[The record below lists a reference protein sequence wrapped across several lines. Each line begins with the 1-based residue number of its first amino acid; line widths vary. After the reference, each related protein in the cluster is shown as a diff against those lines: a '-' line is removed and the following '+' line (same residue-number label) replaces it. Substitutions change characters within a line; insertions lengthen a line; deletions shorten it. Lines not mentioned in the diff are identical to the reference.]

1 MSLELVASRVLAQV
15 VGVSL
20 YTWTGVIGVMLAGTA
35 CGNWLGGILA
45 DCGGKGTLTTGLVA
59 AAAAA
64 VLVLV
69 AFFTLTR
76 GEPFAG
82 LGLVPRV
89 LAWTFALFFLPML
102 LLGTVSPQAIRLA
115 TPDVESAGRVAGRVY
130 AWSTAGAIAGTFA
143 TGYVLIAALGMY
155 RTILGV
161 ALLAAVAACLAAN
174 VWQRRAELYILG
186 VVLGAVLTGFV
197 VLTPEATRVARE
209 TNYFTLCVLPD
220 PDRPDVLRL
229 KQDLLVHSWVKPAD
243 PAFLHYRHEQAQME
257 FLRAARPA
265 ARVLV
270 IGGGGYT
277 FPRAAKT
284 ERPRTQIDVV
294 EIDPGVTA
302 VAYSHL
308 GLDPALGI
316 ASFNMDGRQF
326 VTELATPATY
336 DLVTLDAVN
345 DLSVPYHLLTK
356 ECNDAVKRVLTPGG
370 VYLVT
375 VIDDPIC
382 GRLWTAAVHTLRRT
396 FTHVELLTSTPDW
409 PPAGQTVLVLY
420 ASDRPLDLDA
430 LRSATRK
437 PPAEAQAV
445 LAGMGAAAQPAW
457 FTHRPPAADVE
468 QLLAAELPLVLTD
481 QFAPVDNLMAG
492 VFRERKER

>member
-1 MSLELVASRVLAQV
+1 VWERR
-15 VGVSL
+15 
-20 YTWTGVIGVMLAGTA
+20 
-35 CGNWLGGILA
+35 
-45 DCGGKGTLTTGLVA
+45 
-59 AAAAA
+59 A
-64 VLVLV
+64 VL
-69 AFFTLTR
+69 
-76 GEPFAG
+76 
-82 LGLVPRV
+82 
-89 LAWTFALFFLPML
+89 
-102 LLGTVSPQAIRLA
+102 
-115 TPDVESAGRVAGRVY
+115 
-130 AWSTAGAIAGTFA
+130 
-143 TGYVLIAALGMY
+143 YVI
-155 RTILGV
+155 
-161 ALLAAVAACLAAN
+161 
-174 VWQRRAELYILG
+174 G

-197 VLTPEATRVARE
+197 ILTPEATRVTRE

-229 KQDLLVHSWVKPAD
+229 KQDLLVHSWVKPDD
-243 PAFLHYRHEQAQME
+243 PAFLHYRHEQVQME
-257 FLRAARPA
+257 FLRAARPEA
-265 ARVLV
+265 HVLV

-284 ERPRTQIDVV
+284 ERPQTHLDVV

-316 ASFNMDGRQF
+316 ASFHMDGRQF
-326 VTELATPATY
+326 VTERAKPGRY

-356 ECNDAVKRVLTPGG
+356 ECNDAVKRVLAPGG

-375 VIDDPIC
+375 VIDDPQC
-382 GRLWTAAVHTLRRT
+382 GKLWTAAVHTLRRT
-396 FTHVELLTSTPDW
+396 FAHVELLTSTDDW

-420 ASDRPLDLDA
+420 ACDRPLDLEA

-437 PPAEAQAV
+437 PPAAAQAAV
-445 LAGMGAAAQPAW
+445 AGMGAAAQPAW

-468 QLLAAELPLVLTD
+468 RLLAAEPPLVLTD